1 MDGLGTVV
9 KIAAS
14 ASSFYVVASP
24 YEMIKTIHENKS
36 TGKVSVIPF
45 QSMLLSSSMWL
56 LYSIL
61 LRNFFPLIITNVVFV
76 SVVLVYLTV
85 YYINSMTKAKLHA
98 MFAAQGLFTLSVY
111 MYAALSTSPMNDLI
125 QTIGFIAITCSAIMV
140 VSPLSTIVEVIETR
154 SVAHL
159 PKKLILAT
167 WISSVAWWLTGII
180 FQDAFIIYPNAVN
193 AALGSLQL
201 FLFVVFPSTS
211 TAVAHLTGPTILD
224 DSVGLLTSV
233 EDIDQQ
239 LLATSDI
246 K

>member
-61 LRNFFPLIITNVVFV
+61 LRNFFPLIFTNVVFV

-125 QTIGFIAITCSAIMV
+125 QTIGFI
-140 VSPLSTIVEVIETR
+140 VIETR